1 MKVIKIA
8 TDEIINI
15 FYVNSENPKRYRRDE
30 ARNEIET
37 IIGKMLEK
45 TKSDN
50 TASEVIEYCEAAIED
65 AIGCEDGLDGATGE
79 AVLKMIKDRRK
90 GVPI

>member
-15 FYVNSENPKRYRRDE
+15 FYVNSGNPKRRDE
-30 ARNEIET
+30 VRNEIET